1 MKRTL
6 GLVCLCAGSVCAAVP
21 ELEEGVYIQSSGS
34 PLTVKTHTT
43 PSVIDWNSDGKKDL
57 LVGQFDKGYIW
68 WFPNRGTDAQPVFA
82 GGQQL
87 LVSGQYITTSYG

>member
-1 MKRTL
+1 MRRS
-6 GLVCLCAGSVCAAVP
+6 LCILLIGTAGALAAIP

-87 LVSGQYITTSYG
+87 LVNGQYITTSYG